1 MNNIQNNIPRR
12 LKKDEVLKRFI
23 DIYGYL
29 YDYSSFEYNG
39 LNIEGIII
47 CKIHGEFKQNPQNH
61 ITGSGC
67 QICADITLCT
77 ATFIL
82 KLNMVHIN
90 SYEYDNTIYG
100 KNNVTKVKIGCKIHG
115 CFEQKPLIHLRG
127 GGCSIC
133 NI

>member
-1 MNNIQNNIPRR
+1 
-12 LKKDEVLKRFI
+12 
-23 DIYGYL
+23 
-29 YDYSSFEYNG
+29 
-39 LNIEGIII
+39 
-47 CKIHGEFKQNPQNH
+47 
-61 ITGSGC
+61 
-67 QICADITLCT
+67 
-77 ATFIL
+77 
-82 KLNMVHIN
+82 MVHIN